1 MPCTVRISLVLFVAL
16 LLQACASAPRVMQFF
31 PDDMAPDEVVVWPPP
46 PEVARFEYAGLLIG
60 ESNFTTADGARDGMG
75 VRFFR
80 WVAGLSGRQAEIRQ
94 LIRPQSGTVDANGRI
109 LVTDAGRQA
118 ILVFD
123 EVQGE
128 LSIWEDAGD
137 GGTFQSPVGIASHA
151 NGDIL
156 VADAALGAV
165 IVLTPD
171 GSPLGR
177 IGEGVLQRPSG
188 LSVDPASGEIFVS
201 DTVAHDIKVFG
212 PGGKL
217 LRTIGR
223 PGTSPGEFNGPTH
236 IQFNDGR
243 LYVTDTL
250 NARVQVMTAH
260 GDVTAEI
267 GRRGLY
273 VGNLVRPKGVTND
286 MHGNVYVIESYYDH
300 LLVFDADGNLL
311 MPIGGT
317 GNQVGQ
323 FFLPAGIWSD
333 SENRIFV
340 ADMFNGRVVVLRY
353 LGG

>member
-1 MPCTVRISLVLFVAL
+1 MPCTVRISLVFLAAL

-31 PDDMAPDEVVVWPPP
+31 PDGLVPEKVIVWPPP
-46 PEVARFEYAGLLIG
+46 PEIARFEYAGLLIG
-60 ESNFTTADGARDGMG
+60 ESNFTMADGARDSVG
-75 VRFFR
+75 VRLLR
-80 WVAGLSGRQAEIRQ
+80 WVAGLGGRQAAIRQ
-94 LIRPQSGTVDANGRI
+94 LIRPQSGMVDANGRI

-128 LSIWEDAGD
+128 LSIWEDIGD
-137 GGTFQSPVGIASHA
+137 GGTFQSPVGIASHV
-151 NGDIL
+151 NGEIL
-156 VADAALGAV
+156 VADAALGAIV
-165 IVLTPD
+165 VLTPE
-171 GSPLGR
+171 GKPLGR
-177 IGEGVLQRPSG
+177 IGEEILQRPSG
-188 LSVDPASGEIFVS
+188 LSVDPVSGEIYVS
-201 DTVAHDIKVFG
+201 DTAAHDIKVFESS
-212 PGGKL
+212 GKL

-223 PGTSPGEFNGPTH
+223 RGTSPGEFNGPTH
-236 IQFNDGR
+236 IRFNDGR

-250 NARVQVMTAH
+250 NARVQVMTAS

-286 MHGNVYVIESYYDH
+286 THGNVYVIESYYDH